1 MVYTPV
7 AIISA
12 QFNNF
17 SRFVSVMI
25 MTLWSENIFK
35 KKIVC
40 VTLPIE
46 GTHILTHKTMS
57 NKQLVMLYKTKVI
70 GYQLYSIQFNYMRTL
85 TMWRMNFNV
94 SPLLEV
100 AVDLT
105 LINGARLKEFFHV
118 NNLILNLFAVLSS
131 EHIKFDGL

>member
-1 MVYTPV
+1 
-7 AIISA
+7 
-12 QFNNF
+12 
-17 SRFVSVMI
+17 
-25 MTLWSENIFK
+25 
-35 KKIVC
+35 
-40 VTLPIE
+40 
-46 GTHILTHKTMS
+46 MS

-70 GYQLYSIQFNYMRTL
+70 GYQLDSIQFNYMRTL